1 MRNNARTRNPHSS
14 TAGTGDHPDCF
25 EFTMAA
31 TKASTPKAKTT
42 STSGVRKGA
51 PKGGYPRKN
60 QKMKNQMA
68 AMQAFC
74 KLIPSFPMFCIK
86 KDAS

>member
-1 MRNNARTRNPHSS
+1 
-14 TAGTGDHPDCF
+14 
-25 EFTMAA
+25 MAA